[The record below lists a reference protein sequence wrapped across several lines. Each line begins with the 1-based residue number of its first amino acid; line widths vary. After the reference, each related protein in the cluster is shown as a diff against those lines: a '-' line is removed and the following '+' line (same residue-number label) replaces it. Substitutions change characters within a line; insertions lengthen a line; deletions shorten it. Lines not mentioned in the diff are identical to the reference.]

1 MKANVYIQPEISPS
15 SGYVYIDLHKAM
27 LEEEIEENYKRYSHL
42 IKETLE
48 GYKLR
53 YILLTIKYDGRKRRI
68 EKEDVMKAME
78 KEGLV
83 TNTGTGSIFGNFYLP
98 TNKLKEKL
106 ATINHRKDRV
116 T

>member
-1 MKANVYIQPEISPS
+1 MKTKLYVQPEILPS
-15 SGYVYIDLHKAM
+15 SGYVYVDMYRAM
-27 LEEEIEENYKRYSHL
+27 LEEEIEEDYKS
-42 IKETLE
+42 
-48 GYKLR
+48 R
-53 YILLTIKYDGRKRRI
+53 YILLTVQYDGRRKKI
-68 EKEDVMKAME
+68 TQQDVMKAME